1 MMITSDVVAI
11 FSSPRKD
18 DNSCTIGRAV
28 LDGAMGMS
36 LNTIKVHRLN
46 SKRSVHGCQNCSGC
60 MEDGRCSVNDDLTQV
75 LDDISRCDSL
85 VVMVPIYFNGPC
97 GQFKIFLDRM
107 LSHMTADLK
116 PRYPGKKLVMVI
128 THDDV
133 ESNEKALLVQKQ
145 LEDVFTNDLGY
156 EIIGVINYCCHR
168 EFDHASRDEK
178 TLDEALS
185 LGKLL

>member
-1 MMITSDVVAI
+1 MSNIVAI
-11 FSSPRKD
+11 FSSPRQD
-18 DNSCTIGRAV
+18 GNSCTIGRAV

-46 SKRSVHGCQNCSGC
+46 SKHTVRGCQNCNRC
-60 MEDGRCSVNDDLTQV
+60 MEEGRCWVDDDLTEV
-75 LDDISRCDSL
+75 LDDVSRCDAL

-97 GQFKIFLDRM
+97 GQFKIFFDRM

-133 ESNEKALLVQKQ
+133 ESDDKALMVQRQ
-145 LEDVFTNDLGY
+145 LEDVFVNNLGY
-156 EIIGVINYCCHR
+156 ELVGAINYCCHR
-168 EFDHASRDEK
+168 EFDHASQDEEVLNK
-178 TLDEALS
+178 ALA

>member
-1 MMITSDVVAI
+1 MITSDIVAI

-18 DNSCTIGRAV
+18 GNSCTIGKAV

-46 SKRSVHGCQNCSGC
+46 SKRSIHGCQNC
-60 MEDGRCSVNDDLTQV
+60 DRCREEGKCCVDDDLAQV
-75 LDDISRCDSL
+75 LEDISRCDSL

-107 LSHMTADLK
+107 FSHMTADLK

-133 ESNEKALLVQKQ
+133 ESDEKALLVQRQ
-145 LEDVFTNDLGY
+145 LEDVFVNNLGY
-156 EIIGVINYCCHR
+156 EIVGVINYCCNR
-168 EFDHASRDEK
+168 EFDHASRDEGI
-178 TLDEALS
+178 LNEALA